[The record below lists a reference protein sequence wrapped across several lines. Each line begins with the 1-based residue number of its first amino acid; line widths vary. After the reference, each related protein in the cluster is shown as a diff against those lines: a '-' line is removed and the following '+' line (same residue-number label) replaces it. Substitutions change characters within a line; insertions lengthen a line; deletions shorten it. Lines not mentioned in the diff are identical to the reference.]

1 MESSSIIDN
10 IQVAKVSTLPL
21 RGEHGGGLL
30 TLDQRAL
37 WHQLLPF
44 GGGREEASHIVITCH
59 RGPDGDAIGSTT
71 ALASWLR
78 RRMPEADIHII
89 APNIFPDFLKWV
101 PGAEDILIYEG
112 HEDEVRPIVEAADLI
127 IMCDHGELKRMW
139 TLGDIIRPLL
149 PIGGG
154 KPDAVRCIMIDHH
167 LDPEPDIADL
177 VISHPELSSTCEVLL
192 RIILKLA
199 SPIPSEATVPEGSPS
214 GLPLL
219 THDEAVCLYTGMM
232 TDTGAFTYA
241 SSRPEIFELI
251 SILLSYGID
260 KDKIYRNIFFTYSPN
275 RMKLMGY
282 MLYVKLDVWK
292 KAHTAIMTLTNAER
306 RRFGILNGD
315 TEGLVNLPLQILGMK
330 LSIFLREDTEHPCIR
345 VSLRSVDDF
354 PCNEMAAEFFGGG
367 GHKNA
372 SGGEIWG
379 TMDDALA
386 LVKKAVQKY
395 LPLLKEV
402 NDK

>member
-1 MESSSIIDN
+1 M
-10 IQVAKVSTLPL
+10 A
-21 RGEHGGGLL
+21 RGVYTRYEMRPTDKPTLL
-30 TLDQRAL
+30 TPEQRAL
-37 WHQLLPF
+37 WLSLLAAA
-44 GGGREEASHIVITCH
+44 RHIVITCH

-71 ALASWLR
+71 ALAAWLR
-78 RRMPEADIHII
+78 RCMPEAEIHVI
-89 APNIFPDFLKWV
+89 APNIFPDFLHWI
-101 PGAEDILIYEG
+101 PGAENILIYEG
-112 HEDEVRPIVEAADLI
+112 HEEEVRPIVEAADLV

-139 TLGDIIRPLL
+139 TLGDV
-149 PIGGG
+149 
-154 KPDAVRCIMIDHH
+154 VRDHPTPRIMIDHH
-167 LDPEPDIADL
+167 LDPEPCIADL
-177 VISHPELSSTCEVLL
+177 VISHPELSSTCEVLM
-192 RIILKLA
+192 RVIMEID
-199 SPIPSEATVPEGSPS
+199 SPRGKSSFLTTAEATS
-214 GLPLL
+214 
-219 THDEAVCLYTGMM
+219 LYTGMM

-241 SSRPEIFELI
+241 SNRPEIFELI
-251 SILLSYGID
+251 SILLSCGID

-292 KAHTAIMTLTNAER
+292 KAHTAIMTFTNAER
-306 RRFGILNGD
+306 RRFGVLNGD
-315 TEGLVNLPLQILGMK
+315 TEGLVNMPLQIQGVK

-372 SGGEIWG
+372 AGGEVWG

-395 LPLLKEV
+395 MLLLKQ
-402 NDK
+402 

>member
-1 MESSSIIDN
+1 MDN
-10 IQVAKVSTLPL
+10 IQVAKVSTLPV
-21 RGEHGGGLL
+21 GERGGGLL
-30 TLDQRAL
+30 TMDQHTL
-37 WHQLLPF
+37 WHSLID
-44 GGGREEASHIVITCH
+44 AAHHIVITCH

-71 ALASWLR
+71 ALASWLH

-101 PGAEDILIYEG
+101 PGATDILIYEG
-112 HEDEVRPIVEAADLI
+112 HEEEVRPIIEAADLI

-139 TLGDIIRPLL
+139 TLGDIICPLL

-154 KPDAVRCIMIDHH
+154 EPGAVRCIMIDHH
-167 LDPEPDIADL
+167 LDPEPGIADL
-177 VISHPELSSTCEVLL
+177 VISHPALSSTCEILL
-192 RIILKLA
+192 RIILELEPA
-199 SPIPSEATVPEGSPS
+199 SPFTSEATMSDGSPS
-214 GLPLL
+214 GIPLL
-219 THDEAVCLYTGMM
+219 TTDEAASLYTGMM

-292 KAHTAIMTLTNAER
+292 KAHTSVMTLTNAER
-306 RRFGILNGD
+306 RRFGVLNGD
-315 TEGLVNLPLQILGMK
+315 TEGLVNIPLQILGMK

-345 VSLRSVDDF
+345 ISLRSVDDF

-372 SGGEIWG
+372 SGGEVWG

-395 LPLLKEV
+395 MPLLKEV

>member
-1 MESSSIIDN
+1 MDN
-10 IQVAKVSTLPL
+10 IQVAKVSTLPV
-21 RGEHGGGLL
+21 GEQGGGLL
-30 TLDQRAL
+30 TSDQHAL
-37 WHQLLPF
+37 WRSLIDAAH
-44 GGGREEASHIVITCH
+44 HIVITCH
-59 RGPDGDAIGSTT
+59 RGPDGDAIGSST
-71 ALASWLR
+71 ALASWLHR
-78 RRMPEADIHII
+78 SLPSTDIHIV
-89 APNIFPDFLKWV
+89 APTIFPDFLKWV
-101 PGAEDILIYEG
+101 PGATDILIYEG
-112 HEDEVRPIVEAADLI
+112 HEEEVRPIIEAADLI

-139 TLGDIIRPLL
+139 TLGDVIRPLL

-154 KPDAVRCIMIDHH
+154 EPGAVRCIMIDHH
-167 LDPEPDIADL
+167 LDPEPGIADL

-192 RIILKLA
+192 RIILELA
-199 SPIPSEATVPEGSPS
+199 PALPLPSEATVPEGSPS

-219 THDEAVCLYTGMM
+219 THDEAASLYTGMM

-292 KAHTAIMTLTNAER
+292 KAHTSVMTLTNAER

-345 VSLRSVDDF
+345 ISLRSVDDF

-372 SGGEIWG
+372 SGGEVWG

-395 LPLLKEV
+395 MPLLKEV

>member
-1 MESSSIIDN
+1 M
-10 IQVAKVSTLPL
+10 A
-21 RGEHGGGLL
+21 RGVYTRYEMRPTHKPTLL
-30 TLDQRAL
+30 TPEQRAL
-37 WHQLLPF
+37 WLSLL
-44 GGGREEASHIVITCH
+44 AAAHHIVITCH

-71 ALASWLR
+71 ALAAWLR
-78 RRMPEADIHII
+78 RCMSEADIHVI
-89 APNIFPDFLKWV
+89 APNIFPDFLHWI
-101 PGAEDILIYEG
+101 PGAEDILVYEG
-112 HEDEVRPIVEAADLI
+112 HEEEVRPIVEAADLV

-139 TLGDIIRPLL
+139 TLGDV
-149 PIGGG
+149 
-154 KPDAVRCIMIDHH
+154 VRDHPTPRIMIDHH
-167 LDPEPDIADL
+167 LDPEPGIADL

-192 RIILKLA
+192 RVILETHPLTPPVREGSELRA
-199 SPIPSEATVPEGSPS
+199 ALEQSEA
-214 GLPLL
+214 LPLTGERGEGLLL
-219 THDEAVCLYTGMM
+219 TLNEATSLYTGMM

-241 SSRPEIFELI
+241 SNRPEIFELI
-251 SILLSYGID
+251 SILLSCGID

-292 KAHTAIMTLTNAER
+292 KAHTAIMTFTNAER
-306 RRFGILNGD
+306 RRFGVLNGD
-315 TEGLVNLPLQILGMK
+315 TEGLVNMPLQIQGVK

-372 SGGEIWG
+372 AGGEVWG
-379 TMDDALA
+379 SMDDALA

-395 LPLLKEV
+395 MNLLKA
-402 NDK
+402 